1 MQTIQLPDATDTQLH
16 CYGCLSDTDFRYESD
31 LLKRNSRRTN
41 TAKIMLENENLFR
54 FPLPEDQALENRT
67 GRITAYLRG
76 LSEYLS
82 TNSPRAKLIRDSLAE
97 FVANGS
103 LVETNGVYS
112 LASEDSATELDYL
125 VMSKFKRAL
134 AQDREQTLEVFEK
147 VLERAP
153 STQLALFKYDIEA
166 LTGRRLYRT
175 INFKYTEK
183 ALYLIEDKSRLM
195 ITSSL
200 NIVPHTV
207 RLITLPGFT
216 NPILEVGC
224 ASPSVQKEGPFRFYT
239 NGSVDVI
246 FGRRRPIERRKVSIP
261 PTGFSRVHPT
271 VGKYQGDDG
280 KTQVI
285 VNCDPFVDTC
295 EGDVLYEDDNCLV
308 IVA

>member
-31 LLKRNSRRTN
+31 LLKRDSRRTN

-54 FPLPEDQALENRT
+54 FPLPEDQVLENRT

-134 AQDREQTLEVFEK
+134 AQDRGQTLEVFEK

-153 STQLALFKYDIEA
+153 QAQLALFKYDIEA
-166 LTGRRLYRT
+166 LTGKRAYRT

-183 ALYLIEDKSRLM
+183 ALYPPEDKSRLM

-216 NPILEVGC
+216 NPLLEVCIGRV
-224 ASPSVQKEGPFRFYT
+224 SLHTDGPFWFYT

-246 FGRRRPIERRKVSIP
+246 FQRKPTERRRVAIP
-261 PTGFSRVHPT
+261 PTGFCRVHPT
-271 VGKYQGDDG
+271 IGTYQDVFG

-295 EGDVLYEDDNCLV
+295 EGDVLYEDDKCLV